1 MLCTFLLYNVITL
14 NLCRGFLFEHDK
26 SIPKQ
31 GKYSY
36 VLELKLILYTFSFK
50 GLEGDEACHS
60 KRNTIIEK
68 IFQLSNDND
77 IETKTV
83 NDLIGFLIVEVT
95 WFVHFI
101 FY

>member
-14 NLCRGFLFEHDK
+14 NLCRGFFFEHDK

-36 VLELKLILYTFSFK
+36 VLELKLILYTSSFK

-101 FY
+101 YY